1 MLSISVGE
9 YGILPVFVVMKVV
22 EDLLNRDG
30 TVLKR
35 AGWVDSHK
43 NRATPR
49 DSRTC
54 FILFPQIS
62 HSLQS
67 ID

>member
-35 AGWVDSHK
+35 AGWVDSH
-43 NRATPR
+43 
-49 DSRTC
+49 
-54 FILFPQIS
+54 
-62 HSLQS
+62 
-67 ID
+67 